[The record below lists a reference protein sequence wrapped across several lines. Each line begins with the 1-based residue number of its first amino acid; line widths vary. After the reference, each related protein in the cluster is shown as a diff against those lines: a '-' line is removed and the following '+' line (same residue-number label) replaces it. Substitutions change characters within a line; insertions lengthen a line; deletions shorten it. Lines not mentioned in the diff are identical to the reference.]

1 MLFEFRYQ
9 HNYVRNMNNNNERG
23 YSYSKCQWTRV
34 ADGLNVVDG
43 LSVVGVLVYEETDIQ
58 QVL

>member
-1 MLFEFRYQ
+1 
-9 HNYVRNMNNNNERG
+9 MNNNNERG